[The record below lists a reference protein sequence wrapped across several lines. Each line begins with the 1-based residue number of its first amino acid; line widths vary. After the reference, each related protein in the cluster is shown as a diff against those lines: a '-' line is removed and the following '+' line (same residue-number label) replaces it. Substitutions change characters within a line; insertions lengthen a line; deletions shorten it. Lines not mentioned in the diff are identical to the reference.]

1 MQANMQVQSGA
12 AAGAGAGAEADTAAG
27 TIARTAARR
36 TNPRTNP
43 RSNIG
48 AYITLTKPRIVLLL
62 LVTTLP
68 AMFLAH
74 GGVPAA
80 SLMLATVIGGALA
93 AMGANAANMVLDR
106 DIDSIMERTRGRPL
120 PAGELSVGR
129 AVAWAVVLE
138 LAALAVFVVWVNW
151 LSAALSLGAAV
162 FYVAVYTWWL
172 KRRSPSNIVIGGAA
186 GSVPPLVGW
195 AAVTGGLD
203 WPPVLL
209 FALIFFWTP
218 PHFWALAVRYR
229 EDYGAAGVPM
239 LPVVA
244 ELRTVADRMLAYT
257 VVVVALSLG
266 FVPVAGMGA
275 IYAAAAGLL
284 GAGFLGY
291 ALLVRARLTEQNAM
305 KLFFYSMWYVLGIF
319 AAITADV
326 LIIT

>member
-1 MQANMQVQSGA
+1 MQAHSGA
-12 AAGAGAGAEADTAAG
+12 VAGPAT
-27 TIARTAARR
+27 TRTQTR
-36 TNPRTNP
+36 PD
-43 RSNIG
+43 RSHIG

-74 GGVPAA
+74 DGVPAT

-120 PAGELSVGR
+120 PAGELTVGQ
-129 AVAWAVVLE
+129 AVAWAVALE

-151 LSAALSLGAAV
+151 LSALLSLGAAV

-203 WPPVLL
+203 WAPVLL

-244 ELRTVADRMLAYT
+244 ELRAVADRMLAYT
-257 VVVVALSLG
+257 VAVVALSLG

-275 IYAAAAGLL
+275 VYVVAAGLL

-291 ALLVRARLTEQNAM
+291 AVLVRARLTEANAM

-326 LIIT
+326 LLIT